1 MRRTARQASLSH
13 VSDAEFLHTLTP
25 AESDALEDM
34 GEPASYPAGTVI
46 FEQGG
51 TPDYVL
57 LVRGGRVRIAAHGEG
72 GGEVVLAE
80 RGPGELLGDLSG
92 IDGKPRSASVTALE
106 EVRGLLVP
114 LRAFRSFLM
123 DHPRAALALLELLS
137 RRLREADARMASG
150 Y

>member
-1 MRRTARQASLSH
+1 

-34 GEPASYPAGTVI
+34 GEPGAYAAGTVI

-51 TPDYVL
+51 KADCVL
-57 LVRGGRVRIAAHGEG
+57 LVRAGRVRIAARGASG
-72 GGEVVLAE
+72 DEVVLAE

-106 EVRGLLVP
+106 EVRGLVVP
-114 LRAFRSFLM
+114 LRAFRGFLM
-123 DHPRAALALLELLS
+123 DHPRAAISLLELLS
-137 RRLREADARMASG
+137 RRLREADARQISG
-150 Y
+150 